1 MASGYKLTDFL
12 LGSDGNCRLV
22 VNEEGWLNAGE
33 ASRKRG
39 NPVSN
44 VISLL
49 GRTHAGK
56 SFICGELLRNLGI
69 GFGPASAAREAMAPT
84 SSDVVA
90 YEGIMKSETA
100 VRFLDC
106 EGEGGRVAPEELV
119 DRCVCAVSFLSQRAS
134 PAHNA
139 F

>member
-1 MASGYKLTDFL
+1 MMALGHKLTRFVLDDN
-12 LGSDGNCRLV
+12 GTCRLA
-22 VNEEGWLNAGE
+22 VNEEGWLNAGD
-33 ASRKRG
+33 ASHERG

-56 SFICGELLRNLGI
+56 SFICRELLKSLGV
-69 GFGPASAAREAMAPT
+69 GLGPAAATQETMAPT

-90 YEGIMKSETA
+90 YDGTMKNEIP

-106 EGEGGRVAPEELV
+106 EGEGGRVAPKELM
-119 DRCVCAVSFLSQRAS
+119 DT
-134 PAHNA
+134 
-139 F
+139 